1 MSVIFQTSSFFKSN
15 KISILKY
22 AFFKLVQGIIAFIAA
37 YILSIVFFND
47 ISASSIKHTYFN
59 FNYLFIIS
67 LLILLLPFVINKL
80 FKLFKTS

>member
-1 MSVIFQTSSFFKSN
+1 MARRCEICDKGVVAGVQYSHSHRQS
-15 KISILKY
+15 
-22 AFFKLVQGIIAFIAA
+22 QGIIAFIAA

-59 FNYLFIIS
+59 SNYLFIIL